1 MNTRLFK
8 AAFIFMLLTVL
19 LPCFAAPAKALL
31 STQPVGEERTERF
44 ISSRNVTFL
53 REEPAAQGIQC
64 FAISPNGSLALGIGD
79 QSLGV
84 GTVSVY
90 DRNFTFLYGY
100 TFELGEG
107 YGLDFDGEN
116 LVVYFCRSQLSA
128 ILSDDG
134 RCLGLGEIENTQEND
149 SYWNDTVCATERKC
163 NGCTYRLGSHL
174 GLLRPFLLYYSDL
187 TKTDADGN
195 VTVLYRVSEAK
206 NFLILGCTAAFVL
219 CCGCGVFI
227 RVRRSIRKGRSKRED
242 S

>member
-8 AAFIFMLLTVL
+8 AAFIFVLLTVL

-64 FAISPNGSLALGIGD
+64 FAVSDSGLFALG
-79 QSLGV
+79 LGV
-84 GTVSVY
+84 RVSGTMTVAVY
-90 DRNFTFLYGY
+90 SQDCVFQYGY
-100 TFELGEG
+100 TFQSSGG
-107 YGLDFDGEN
+107 YVLDFHGEN
-116 LVVYFCRSQLSA
+116 LVILFSRSGCTAELSP
-128 ILSDDG
+128 DG
-134 RCLGLGEIENTQEND
+134 KCTQVKALTPDEEND
-149 SYWNDTVCATERKC
+149 YWYKVANSTVKER
-163 NGCTYRLGSHL
+163 NGSTYQLVNHL
-174 GLLRPFLLYYSDL
+174 GPLRPFSLYYSEL
-187 TKTDADGN
+187 VCTDAAGN
-195 VTVLYRVSEAK
+195 TSVLYRTSETK